1 MKMKMTKNSI
11 KEIETVNSTI
21 QCIKDTCPFPLDDS
35 WRISD
40 GIKNGKKF
48 EIDGPLYPH
57 ELNDFEDF
65 ETDKITLGLS
75 ISTCSRMNRKGDYV
89 RYPKEYEMGK
99 ACVLEEVLLENL
111 RELKPQLK
119 YFTIDID
126 DYGLEDDGDNGWEH
140 WMGFVLTPIQSVFE
154 KEKEEETRKRHE
166 LHVRIYD
173 TVEKI
178 PLTEENIKKLLKFD
192 NEISGFDRVAKISNN
207 KIYDYGKMKNP
218 DYIDDT
224 IPCSMTFKEYL
235 NHFYASS
242 SWGIEGYGYDEKD
255 ADEISEMFDDLKL
268 DLGDKMDETKEM
280 DKIVEMINDEYDL
293 YGTALE
299 KLTEEQLRNI
309 IWNEVFPE
317 IYDKILKTF
326 REWAIDHVLEMLE
339 EDQEYTMKQIHEW
352 LSSNLSGIM
361 LVISRDQNGITE
373 ETIKNLEEILNKRS
387 HKELMCLARMI

>member
-1 MKMKMTKNSI
+1 MIKMTDNSI
-11 KEIETVNSTI
+11 KEIKQVYDLMINI
-21 QCIKDTCPFPLDDS
+21 MNKFPFGYSES
-35 WRISD
+35 WRIAE
-40 GIKNGKKF
+40 GKKNGEKR
-48 EIDGPLYPH
+48 EICGVLSFDY
-57 ELNDFEDF
+57 EEWKDF
-65 ETDKITLGLS
+65 ETDEISIGIS
-75 ISTCSRMNRKGDYV
+75 ISTTARTNLHGEKV
-89 RYPKEYEMGK
+89 HYPVALELGK
-99 ACVLEEVLLENL
+99 AALLKTLLSEGLNY
-111 RELKPQLK
+111 LKLK
-119 YFTIDID
+119 YFEIEISECE
-126 DYGLEDDGDNGWEH
+126 LEDDGDNGWEH
-140 WMGFVLTPIQSVFE
+140 WMGYDLTPIKSVFE

-173 TVEKI
+173 TVEKM
-178 PLTEENIKKLLKFD
+178 PLTKENIKKLLEFD
-192 NEISGFDRVAKISNN
+192 NEISGFDRIAKISNN

-224 IPCSMTFKEYL
+224 IPQSMTFKEYL

-242 SWGIEGYGYDEKD
+242 DWGIEGCGYDEKD

-299 KLTEEQLRNI
+299 KLTEDQLRNI
-309 IWNEVFPE
+309 VWNEVFPE

-339 EDQEYTMKQIHEW
+339 EDQEHAMEQIYEW
-352 LSSNLSGIM
+352 LKSNSSGIM

-373 ETIKNLEEILNKRS
+373 GTMKNLEGILNKRS
-387 HKELMCLARMI
+387 HEELMCLARMI

>member
-1 MKMKMTKNSI
+1 
-11 KEIETVNSTI
+11 
-21 QCIKDTCPFPLDDS
+21 
-35 WRISD
+35 
-40 GIKNGKKF
+40 
-48 EIDGPLYPH
+48 
-57 ELNDFEDF
+57 
-65 ETDKITLGLS
+65 
-75 ISTCSRMNRKGDYV
+75 
-89 RYPKEYEMGK
+89 
-99 ACVLEEVLLENL
+99 
-111 RELKPQLK
+111 
-119 YFTIDID
+119 
-126 DYGLEDDGDNGWEH
+126 
-140 WMGFVLTPIQSVFE
+140 
-154 KEKEEETRKRHE
+154 
-166 LHVRIYD
+166 
-173 TVEKI
+173 
-178 PLTEENIKKLLKFD
+178 
-192 NEISGFDRVAKISNN
+192 
-207 KIYDYGKMKNP
+207 MKNP

-242 SWGIEGYGYDEKD
+242 SWGIEGYGYNEKD

-268 DLGDKMDETKEM
+268 DLGDKMNETKEM

-293 YGTALE
+293 YGTALA

-339 EDQEYTMKQIHEW
+339 EDQEYAMKQIHEW
-352 LSSNLSGIM
+352 LKSNSSGIM

>member
-1 MKMKMTKNSI
+1 MTKNSI
-11 KEIETVNSTI
+11 KEIENVNSTI

-57 ELNDFEDF
+57 ELDVFEDF

-140 WMGFVLTPIQSVFE
+140 WMGYDLTPIKSVFE
-154 KEKEEETRKRHE
+154 KEEKEEETRKRYE

-173 TVEKI
+173 TVEKM

-192 NEISGFDRVAKISNN
+192 NEISWLDRVAKISNN
-207 KIYDYGKMKNP
+207 KIYDYGKLRCG
-218 DYIDDT
+218 YVDDT
-224 IPCSMTFKEYL
+224 IPQSMTFKEYL

-242 SWGIEGYGYDEKD
+242 SWGIEGHGYEEKD
-255 ADEISEMFDDLKL
+255 ADEISKMFDDLKL

-326 REWAIDHVLEMLE
+326 RKWAIDHVLEMLE
-339 EDQEYTMKQIHEW
+339 EDQEYTMEEICEW
-352 LSSNLSGIM
+352 LKSNSSGIM

-373 ETIKNLEEILNKRS
+373 ETIKNLKEILNKRS